1 MLSDGITANVLDQA
15 PDAIVITDSTL
26 VSPGPTIIYANAA
39 FAKLTGYSVEE
50 LLGKSPRILQG
61 PETSRKVLDDLREKL
76 SNGQH
81 FCGSTVNYR
90 KNGEPFE
97 MEWQASPIYGTEG
110 KIIQFLSVHRD
121 VTDLANFRRQISQYA
136 QLLVESN
143 ARQHELELANRQLA
157 VLATTD
163 GLTGL
168 ANHRHF
174 RQELARLRPTLSV
187 TSLMI
192 LDVDHFKS
200 FNDEFGH
207 PAGDAVLA
215 ELANVLR
222 TCVRENDLL
231 ARYGGEEFAILLPGQ
246 DADQALAVAE
256 RVRARVQTTLT
267 THRAVTVSIGV
278 ATAAVN
284 DGDDNK
290 LIEDADVALYA
301 AKAAGR
307 NRVKH
312 SRHLTRVQPSSF
324 AASSNCP
331 GACAPSANGCLK
343 CQAVPGAK
351 PGSGALLL
359 APLNG
364 DVEKTLRNTLEAGGF
379 GFNEIGPL
387 LIVGDVRD
395 RLAEIGTL
403 LKGRLSS
410 FTRSNISA
418 AYVSGGIENS
428 NQAIS
433 ALMLARPLTDVI
445 ENIEQEWVR
454 DALNDNWLF
463 SVFHPIISARTGE
476 VFAQEALLRARHPV
490 TGHVFGAAQIIKACE
505 KLKLTHQLDHRAR
518 QAAIRGTAEH
528 VNTDVRVFINFLPN
542 TIYDPE
548 VCLRTTMEAAATY
561 KVSTSRLVF
570 EVVETEKIPDM
581 EHLQHILDYYR
592 QRGMGTAIDDMG
604 AGYTGVD
611 YITSLR
617 PNFVKLDREFVLA
630 AESSQE
636 GRDQMQA
643 VITAAHTHGAKVIAE
658 GIETQEQMDLCV
670 RSNVDFLQGFYFAKP
685 ACPPMAVTW
694 PAPLRAAA

>member
-1 MLSDGITANVLDQA
+1 M
-15 PDAIVITDSTL
+15 ITDSNL
-26 VSPGPTIIYANAA
+26 VAPGPTIIFANAA

-50 LLGKSPRILQG
+50 LLGKNPRILQG
-61 PETSRKVLDDLREKL
+61 PETSRKVLGDLREKL
-76 SNGQH
+76 SNGNH
-81 FCGSTVNYR
+81 FSGYAVNYR

-97 MEWQASPIYGTEG
+97 MEWHASPIYGIDG
-110 KIIQFLSVHRD
+110 KVVQFLSIHRD
-121 VTDLANFRRQISQYA
+121 FTDLANFRSQISQYA

-143 ARQHELELANRQLA
+143 VRQRELELANQQLA

-174 RQELARLRPTLSV
+174 HQELARLRATPAV
-187 TSLMI
+187 TSLLM

-207 PAGDAVLA
+207 PVGDTVLT
-215 ELANVLR
+215 ELADVMR

-246 DADQALAVAE
+246 DADHALAVAE
-256 RVRARVQTTLT
+256 RVRARVQSKLT
-267 THRAVTVSIGV
+267 NHRPVTVSIGV
-278 ATAAVN
+278 ATAAAD

-290 LIEDADVALYA
+290 LIDDADVALYA

-312 SRHLTRVQPSSF
+312 SRHLIRVQPSSF
-324 AASSNCP
+324 AAASHCP
-331 GACAPSANGCLK
+331 DTCAPSPNGCLK

-359 APLNG
+359 APLDWNV
-364 DVEKTLRNTLEAGGF
+364 DKTLRKVLEAGGF
-379 GFNEIGPL
+379 GFNDIGPL
-387 LIVGDVRD
+387 LIVGDVKN
-395 RLAEIGTL
+395 RLAEIATL
-403 LKGRLSS
+403 LKERLSS
-410 FTRSNISA
+410 FTRSCISA
-418 AYVSGGIENS
+418 AYVSGGIEDS

-433 ALMLARPLTDVI
+433 ALMFARPLTDVI
-445 ENIEQEWVR
+445 ENIQHEWVR

-463 SVFHPIISARTGE
+463 SVFHPIISAQTGE

-490 TGHVFGAAQIIKACE
+490 TGQVFGAGQIIKACE
-505 KLKLTHQLDHRAR
+505 ELKLTHQLDQRAR

-528 VNTDVRVFINFLPN
+528 LDTDVRVFINFLPN

-548 VCLRTTMEAAATY
+548 VCLRTTVEAAATY
-561 KVSTSRLVF
+561 KVSTAQLVF

-581 EHLQHILDYYR
+581 DHLQHILDYYR
-592 QRGMGTAIDDMG
+592 ERGMGTAIDDMG

-636 GRDQMQA
+636 GRLQMEA
-643 VITAAHTHGAKVIAE
+643 MITAAHSHGAR
-658 GIETQEQMDLCV
+658 G
-670 RSNVDFLQGFYFAKP
+670 
-685 ACPPMAVTW
+685 
-694 PAPLRAAA
+694 

>member
-1 MLSDGITANVLDQA
+1 MLSERISLNVLEQA
-15 PDAIVITDSTL
+15 SDAILITDANL
-26 VSPGPTIIYANAA
+26 VAPGPTIIYANAA

-61 PETSRKVLDDLREKL
+61 PDTSGKVLGDLREKL
-76 SNGQH
+76 SNGKH
-81 FCGSTVNYR
+81 FSGYTVNYR

-97 MEWQASPIYGTEG
+97 MEWQASPIYGIDG
-110 KIIQFLSVHRD
+110 KVVQFLSIHRD
-121 VTDLANFRRQISQYA
+121 VTDLVNFRSQISQYA

-143 ARQHELELANRQLA
+143 VRQRELELANRQLA

-174 RQELARLRPTLSV
+174 HQELARLRPRQAV

-207 PAGDAVLA
+207 PAGDTVLT
-215 ELANVLR
+215 EFANVMR
-222 TCVRENDLL
+222 SCVRENDLV

-246 DADQALAVAE
+246 DADYALAVAE
-256 RVRARVQTTLT
+256 RVRAKVQSKLT

-290 LIEDADVALYA
+290 LIDDADVALYA

-312 SRHLTRVQPSSF
+312 SRHLTRVQPSNF
-324 AASSNCP
+324 AAASHCAQ
-331 GACAPSANGCLK
+331 ACAPSPDGCLK
-343 CQAVPGAK
+343 CQTVSMVK
-351 PGSGALLL
+351 QGSGALLL
-359 APLNG
+359 APL
-364 DVEKTLRNTLEAGGF
+364 DLDADKTLRKVLQAGGF

-387 LIVGDVRD
+387 LVVGDVRN

-403 LKGRLSS
+403 LKDRLSS
-410 FTRSNISA
+410 FTRSCISA
-418 AYVSGGIENS
+418 AYVSGGINDS
-428 NQAIS
+428 NQAVS
-433 ALMLARPLTDVI
+433 ALMFARTLTDVI
-445 ENIEQEWVR
+445 EKIEHEWVR

-463 SVFHPIISARTGE
+463 SVFHPIISAKTGQ
-476 VFAQEALLRARHPV
+476 VFGQEALLRARHPF
-490 TGHVFGAAQIIKACE
+490 TGQVFGAGQIIKACDE
-505 KLKLTHQLDHRAR
+505 LKLTHQLDQRAR
-518 QAAIRGTAEH
+518 QAAIRGTAEY
-528 VNTDVRVFINFLPN
+528 VGSDVRVFINFLPN

-561 KVSTSRLVF
+561 KVSTARLVF

-581 EHLQHILDYYR
+581 DHLQHILDYYR
-592 QRGMGTAIDDMG
+592 ERGMGTAIDDMG

-636 GRDQMQA
+636 GRRQMDA
-643 VITAAHTHGAKVIAE
+643 MISAAHAHGAKVIAE
-658 GIETQEQMDLCV
+658 GIETQAQMDMCV
-670 RSNVDFLQGFYFAKP
+670 HCDVDYLQGFYFAKP

-694 PAPLRAAA
+694 PTPSRAAA

>member
-1 MLSDGITANVLDQA
+1 MLSEGIGLNVLEQA
-15 PDAIVITDSTL
+15 SDAIIITDSNLTA
-26 VSPGPTIIYANAA
+26 PGPTIVYANAA

-50 LLGKSPRILQG
+50 LVGKNPRILQG
-61 PETSRKVLDDLREKL
+61 PDTSRKVLGDLREKL
-76 SNGQH
+76 SNGMH
-81 FCGSTVNYR
+81 FSGHTVNYR

-97 MEWQASPIYGTEG
+97 MEWQASPIYGTDG
-110 KIIQFLSVHRD
+110 KVMQFLSVHRD
-121 VTDLANFRRQISQYA
+121 VTDIAKFQSQISQYA
-136 QLLVESN
+136 RLLEESN

-174 RQELARLRPTLSV
+174 HQELARLRPTAAV

-207 PAGDAVLA
+207 PAGDTVLT
-215 ELANVLR
+215 ELANVMR

-246 DADQALAVAE
+246 DADHALAVAE
-256 RVRARVQTTLT
+256 RVRARVQKTLIN
-267 THRAVTVSIGV
+267 HRPVTVSIGV
-278 ATAAVN
+278 ATAAAN
-284 DGDDNK
+284 DGNDNK
-290 LIEDADVALYA
+290 LIDDADVALYA

-312 SRHLTRVQPSSF
+312 SRHLTRVQPSHF
-324 AASSNCP
+324 AAADHCAD
-331 GACAPSANGCLK
+331 ACAPSPNGCLK
-343 CQAVPGAK
+343 CEAVPRAE
-351 PGSGALLL
+351 PGSGVLLL
-359 APLNG
+359 APLDLDG
-364 DVEKTLRNTLEAGGF
+364 DKMLRKVLEAGGF
-379 GFNEIGPL
+379 GFKEIGPL
-387 LIVGDVRD
+387 LIVGDVRN

-403 LKGRLSS
+403 LKDRLSS
-410 FTRSNISA
+410 FTRSCISA
-418 AYVSGGIENS
+418 AYVSGGIGDS

-433 ALMLARPLTDVI
+433 ALMFVRPLTEVI
-445 ENIEQEWVR
+445 ENIEHEWVR

-490 TGHVFGAAQIIKACE
+490 TGQVFGAGPIIKACE
-505 KLKLTHQLDHRAR
+505 KLKLTHQLDQRAR

-528 VNTDVRVFINFLPN
+528 VGADVRVFINFLPN

-561 KVSTSRLVF
+561 KVSTARLVF

-581 EHLQHILDYYR
+581 DHLQHILDYYR

-617 PNFVKLDREFVLA
+617 PNFVKLDRELVLA
-630 AESSQE
+630 AESSQDLC
-636 GRDQMQA
+636 RQMQA
-643 VITAAHTHGAKVIAE
+643 MIAASHTHGAKVIAE
-658 GIETQEQMDLCV
+658 GIETQAQMDLCI
-670 RSNVDFLQGFYFAKP
+670 RSDVDFLQGFYFAKP
-685 ACPPMAVTW
+685 ARPPMAVTW
-694 PAPLRAAA
+694 PMPSRAAA